1 MISEILLT
9 VAGIWAVL
17 GAVGLFRFPD
27 FYTRSHAATMI
38 SVGGVMFALFIL
50 MFGERFL
57 GVYFFKIMIVI
68 ILSLLTNPT
77 SIHAVAN
84 RAYMVGVKPK
94 RLGKNQ
100 MESRPGGGR
109 K

>member
-9 VAGIWAVL
+9 IAGIWAVI
-17 GAVGLFRFPD
+17 GAIGLFRFPD

-38 SVGGVMFALFIL
+38 SVGGVMFALFVL
-50 MFGERFL
+50 MFGGELF
-57 GVYFFKIMIVI
+57 GVYFFKILVVLIM
-68 ILSLLTNPT
+68 SLLTGPT
-77 SIHAVAN
+77 AAHAIAN
-84 RAYMVGVKPK
+84 KAYMVGVKPE
-94 RLGKNQ
+94 RLGRNE

>member
-1 MISEILLT
+1 MITEILLT

-17 GAVGLFRFPD
+17 GALGLFRFPD

-38 SVGGVMFALFIL
+38 SVGGVMFALFVL

-57 GVYFFKIMIVI
+57 GIYFFKILVVLIM
-68 ILSLLTNPT
+68 LLITGPT
-77 SIHAVAN
+77 AAHAIAN
-84 RAYMVGVKPK
+84 KAYMVGIAPK
-94 RLGKNQ
+94 KLGKNE
-100 MESRPGGGR
+100 MESKPGGGR